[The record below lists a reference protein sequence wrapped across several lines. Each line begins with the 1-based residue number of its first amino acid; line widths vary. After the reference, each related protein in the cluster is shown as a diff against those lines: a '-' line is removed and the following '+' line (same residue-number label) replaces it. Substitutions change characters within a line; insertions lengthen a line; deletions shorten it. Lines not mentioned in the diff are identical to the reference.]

1 LIQEF
6 INADNNNFGGFYFQ
20 GKNIEDFIEED
31 SNNNKYVNVSKLDT
45 FVLARLSRI
54 VQHNLSAL
62 SETREKIE
70 NKFEEDQIK
79 YFNEK
84 STIEEKNKIH
94 NYWKRYIVGVLKEGY
109 NKDFTIE
116 EIFSLVQQYINN
128 TTSILINGVLY
139 KVDPNN
145 IEI

>member
-79 YFNEK
+79 YFNEN
-84 STIEEKNKIH
+84 STI
-94 NYWKRYIVGVLKEGY
+94 
-109 NKDFTIE
+109 
-116 EIFSLVQQYINN
+116 
-128 TTSILINGVLY
+128 
-139 KVDPNN
+139 
-145 IEI
+145 